1 MDRRFIAILTVSLL
15 FAAGTTTAF
24 YLLTGPEPNP
34 AGAALATF
42 ATIVLVVAILYFGLR
57 GSSRERCKV
66 EGVIESSLGIRPW
79 TAVAAE
85 QWAARFGRNAAI
97 GLAVCVAAVALCY
110 FVFRSFRL
118 AAMVLVWLPLLIMHL
133 RSGAP
138 WRDRISSIAGMSAM
152 FLLFLPD
159 NLFPRQ
165 ALVATGVAG
174 VLVVGSMAVSLRS
187 ANTESNA
194 SAAVR
199 SACTAGDYAAALSAA
214 RNFGPSLTLDER
226 GELSALA
233 TAHLRRRE
241 FGEAEALLRQA
252 LSAQSNRQRAAGL
265 CVTLAAVFVE
275 QGRFDEALRSL
286 DAADELGGA
295 EVNARMNEARALV
308 LLRSGRDPESALRF
322 AENAARTG
330 TVRATAVHGWAL
342 AENGRTAEA
351 REGILTQ
358 ATLGGLPKPEI
369 AECSYYAGRALAR
382 WGDREAADER
392 FRDAI
397 AAEPEGLFGILA
409 GRSLDESVRT
419 S

>member
-1 MDRRFIAILTVSLL
+1 MDRRFISVLTVSLV
-15 FAAGTTTAF
+15 FAAGTTTIF
-24 YLLTGPEPNP
+24 YLLTGPEPHP
-34 AGAALATF
+34 GGAALATF

-66 EGVIESSLGIRPW
+66 EEVIQSSLGIRPW
-79 TAVAAE
+79 TAVAAA
-85 QWAARFGRNAAI
+85 QWTARLGRNAAI
-97 GLAVCVAAVALCY
+97 GLAVGVVGVALCY
-110 FVFRSFRL
+110 FIFRSFRL
-118 AAMVLVWLPLLIMHL
+118 AAMVLVWLALLIMHL
-133 RSGAP
+133 RSGTP

-152 FLLFLPD
+152 FLLLLPD
-159 NLFPRQ
+159 DLFPRQ
-165 ALVATGVAG
+165 SLVATGVAG

-187 ANTESNA
+187 ANTQSNA

-214 RNFGPSLTLDER
+214 RDLGPTLTLDER

-265 CVTLAAVFVE
+265 CVALASVFIE

-286 DAADELGGA
+286 DAAAELGGA
-295 EVNARMNEARALV
+295 EANARTNEARALV
-308 LLRSGRDPESALRF
+308 LLRSGRDPESALRL
-322 AENAARTG
+322 AGDAARTG
-330 TVRATAVHGWAL
+330 TARAILVHAWAL

-351 REGILTQ
+351 RKCVLTQ

-382 WGDREAADER
+382 CGDCGAAVER

-397 AAEPEGLFGILA
+397 AAEAGGLFGILA